1 MKLKFKLSSL
11 GFGGVI
17 MAAAEV
23 EREVTTTISLGVR
36 PVVDGQ
42 VNLDTLIQ
50 SLDADNQSVVA
61 QVLAASEPTA
71 LLLVLKG
78 AGRGNRFMVNKGGTT
93 IGRAVDSG
101 IFLDDV
107 TVSRKH
113 ATISFDQFFSFTDA
127 GSLNGSYLNNE
138 RATTAV
144 LKSGD
149 EIQIGKF
156 HLVFISNK
164 SDSTNSQS
172 DNN

>member
-1 MKLKFKLSSL
+1 MT
-11 GFGGVI
+11 
-17 MAAAEV
+17 AAEV

-50 SLDADNQSVVA
+50 SLDADNQKVVA
-61 QVLAASEPTA
+61 QVLAATEPTA

-78 AGRGNRFMVNKGGTT
+78 AGRGNRFMVDRSGTS
-93 IGRAVDSG
+93 IGRATDSG

-113 ATISFDQFFSFTDA
+113 ATITCEQDFTFTDS

-164 SDSTNSQS
+164 SSSSNSQS
-172 DNN
+172 ANK

>member
-11 GFGGVI
+11 GIGGVT
-17 MAAAEV
+17 MTAAEV

-156 HLVFISNK
+156 HLVFISSK

>member
-11 GFGGVI
+11 GFQKRGVD

-36 PVVDGQ
+36 PVIDGQ
-42 VNLDTLIQ
+42 VNLETLIQ

-61 QVLAASEPTA
+61 QVLAATEPTA

-78 AGRGNRFMVNKGGTT
+78 AGRGNRFMVNQGGTT

-113 ATISFDQFFSFTDA
+113 ATITFDQDFTFTDA
-127 GSLNGSYLNNE
+127 GSLNGSYLNNQ
-138 RATTAV
+138 RATTAS

-164 SDSTNSQS
+164 SNNSQS
-172 DNN
+172 DNK

>member
-1 MKLKFKLSSL
+1 
-11 GFGGVI
+11 

-50 SLDADNQSVVA
+50 SLDAENQSVVA
-61 QVLAASEPTA
+61 QVLAATEPTA

-78 AGRGNRFMVNKGGTT
+78 AGRGNRFMVNKSGST
-93 IGRAVDSG
+93 IGRATDSE

-113 ATISFDQFFSFTDA
+113 ATITFDQFFTFTDS

-138 RATTAV
+138 RATTSV

-164 SDSTNSQS
+164 SNASNSQS
-172 DNN
+172 DNK

>member
-1 MKLKFKLSSL
+1 
-11 GFGGVI
+11 

-23 EREVTTTISLGVR
+23 ERELTTTISLGVR
-36 PVVDGQ
+36 PVVDGLA
-42 VNLDTLIQ
+42 NLDTLIQ
-50 SLDADNQSVVA
+50 SLDADNQGVVA
-61 QVLAASEPTA
+61 QVLSASEPTA

-78 AGRGNRFMVNKGGTT
+78 AGRGNRFMVDKTGTT

-113 ATISFDQFFSFTDA
+113 ATINFDQEFTFTDS

-138 RATTAV
+138 RATSSV

-156 HLVFISNK
+156 HLVFISNTT
-164 SDSTNSQS
+164 SSTNSKS
-172 DNN
+172 DNK

>member
-1 MKLKFKLSSL
+1 
-11 GFGGVI
+11 

-23 EREVTTTISLGVR
+23 EREVTTTISLGIR

-50 SLDADNQSVVA
+50 TLDADNQSVVA
-61 QVLAASEPTA
+61 QVLAATEPTA

-78 AGRGNRFMVNKGGTT
+78 AGRGNRFMVNKAGTT

-113 ATISFDQFFSFTDA
+113 ATITFDQEFTFTDA

-138 RATTAV
+138 RASVAT

-156 HLVFISNK
+156 HLIFISNK
-164 SDSTNSQS
+164 ASSNNSNS
-172 DNN
+172 DNK

>member
-1 MKLKFKLSSL
+1 
-11 GFGGVI
+11 

-50 SLDADNQSVVA
+50 SLDAENQIVVA
-61 QVLAASEPTA
+61 QVLAATEPTA

-78 AGRGNRFMVNKGGTT
+78 AGRGNRFMVNKSGST
-93 IGRAVDSG
+93 IGRASDSG

-113 ATISFDQFFSFTDA
+113 ASITFDQFFTFTDS

-138 RATTAV
+138 RATTSV

-164 SDSTNSQS
+164 SNASNSQS
-172 DNN
+172 DNK

>member
-1 MKLKFKLSSL
+1 
-11 GFGGVI
+11 

-36 PVVDGQ
+36 PVVDGHQ
-42 VNLDTLIQ
+42 NLESLIAN
-50 SLDADNQSVVA
+50 LDADNQAVLS
-61 QVLAASEPTA
+61 QVLAAQEPTA

-78 AGRGNRFMVNKGGTT
+78 AGRGNRFMVGKNGST
-93 IGRAVDSG
+93 IGRATNSD
-101 IFLDDV
+101 IFLDDI

-113 ATISFDQFFSFTDA
+113 AAISFEQVFNFSDA

-138 RATTAV
+138 RISTSV

-156 HLVFISNK
+156 HLVFISNQ
-164 SDSTNSQS
+164 DLTNSNHNQQE
-172 DNN
+172 NGGK

>member
-1 MKLKFKLSSL
+1 MN
-11 GFGGVI
+11 GGGK

-36 PVVDGQ
+36 PVVDGHKD
-42 VNLDTLIQ
+42 LDTLIQ
-50 SLDADNQSVVA
+50 SLDADNQHVVA
-61 QVLAASEPTA
+61 QVLAAADPTA

-78 AGRGNRFMVNKGGTT
+78 AGRGNRFMVNENGCT
-93 IGRAVDSG
+93 IGRNPDCD
-101 IFLDDV
+101 IFLDDI

-113 ATISFDQFFSFTDA
+113 AAISFDQLFNFTDS

-138 RATTAV
+138 RATSSI
-144 LKSGD
+144 LNSGD

-164 SDSTNSQS
+164 GKTSSTAKNSKS
-172 DNN
+172 DN

>member
-1 MKLKFKLSSL
+1 
-11 GFGGVI
+11 

-50 SLDADNQSVVA
+50 SLDVDNQSVVA
-61 QVLAASEPTA
+61 QVLAATEPTA

-78 AGRGNRFMVNKGGTT
+78 AGRGNRFMVNKSGST
-93 IGRAVDSG
+93 IGRATDSG

-113 ATISFDQFFSFTDA
+113 ATITFDQGFNFTDA

-138 RATTAV
+138 RATISV

-164 SDSTNSQS
+164 SNASNSQS
-172 DNN
+172 DNK

>member
-1 MKLKFKLSSL
+1 
-11 GFGGVI
+11 

-23 EREVTTTISLGVR
+23 ERELTTTISLGVR

-50 SLDADNQSVVA
+50 SLDADNQRVVA
-61 QVLAASEPTA
+61 QVLAESEPTA

-78 AGRGNRFMVNKGGTT
+78 AGRGNRFMVDKTGTT

-113 ATISFDQFFSFTDA
+113 ATIYFEQEFTFTDA

-138 RATTAV
+138 RATNSA

-164 SDSTNSQS
+164 GNSNSSQS
-172 DNN
+172 DKQ

>member
-1 MKLKFKLSSL
+1 MKLQFKLSSL

-17 MAAAEV
+17 MTAAEV

-50 SLDADNQSVVA
+50 SLNAENQKVVA

-93 IGRAVDSG
+93 IGRAIDSG

-113 ATISFDQFFSFTDA
+113 ATISFDQSFSFTDA

-138 RATTAV
+138 RATTAI

-164 SDSTNSQS
+164 SNSTNSQS
-172 DNN
+172 NNN

>member
-1 MKLKFKLSSL
+1 MT
-11 GFGGVI
+11 
-17 MAAAEV
+17 AAEV

-50 SLDADNQSVVA
+50 SLDADNQKVVA
-61 QVLAASEPTA
+61 QVMAASEPTA

-78 AGRGNRFMVNKGGTT
+78 AGRGNRFMVDKAGTT
-93 IGRAVDSG
+93 IGRAADSG

-113 ATISFDQFFSFTDA
+113 ATISFDQEFSFTDA

-138 RATTAV
+138 RATTSI

-164 SDSTNSQS
+164 SSSTNSQS
-172 DNN
+172 DNK

>member
-1 MKLKFKLSSL
+1 MT
-11 GFGGVI
+11 
-17 MAAAEV
+17 AAEV
-23 EREVTTTISLGVR
+23 EREVTTTISLGIR

-50 SLDADNQSVVA
+50 TLDADNQSVVA
-61 QVLAASEPTA
+61 QVLAATEPTA

-78 AGRGNRFMVNKGGTT
+78 AGRGNRFMVNKAGTT

-113 ATISFDQFFSFTDA
+113 ATITFDKEFTFTDA

-138 RATTAV
+138 RASVAT

-164 SDSTNSQS
+164 ASSNNSNS
-172 DNN
+172 DNK

>member
-1 MKLKFKLSSL
+1 
-11 GFGGVI
+11 

-23 EREVTTTISLGVR
+23 EREVTTTISLGIR

-50 SLDADNQSVVA
+50 TLDADNQSVVA
-61 QVLAASEPTA
+61 QVLTATEPTA

-78 AGRGNRFMVNKGGTT
+78 AGRGNRFMVNKAGTT

-113 ATISFDQFFSFTDA
+113 ASITFDQEFTFTDA

-138 RATTAV
+138 RASVAT

-164 SDSTNSQS
+164 ASSNNSNS
-172 DNN
+172 DNK

>member
-1 MKLKFKLSSL
+1 MT
-11 GFGGVI
+11 
-17 MAAAEV
+17 AAEV

-42 VNLDTLIQ
+42 ANLDTLIQ
-50 SLDADNQSVVA
+50 SLDADNQKVVA

-78 AGRGNRFMVNKGGTT
+78 AGRGNRFMVDKAGTT
-93 IGRAVDSG
+93 IGRAADSG

-113 ATISFDQFFSFTDA
+113 ATINFDQEFSFSDA

-138 RATTAV
+138 RATTSI

-164 SDSTNSQS
+164 SSSNNSQS
-172 DNN
+172 DNK

>member
-1 MKLKFKLSSL
+1 
-11 GFGGVI
+11 

-50 SLDADNQSVVA
+50 TLDADNQSVVA
-61 QVLAASEPTA
+61 QVLAATEPTA

-78 AGRGNRFMVNKGGTT
+78 AGRGNRFMVNKAGTT

-113 ATISFDQFFSFTDA
+113 ATITFEQEFTFTDS

-138 RATTAV
+138 RASVAT

-156 HLVFISNK
+156 HLIFISNK
-164 SDSTNSQS
+164 ASSNNSNS
-172 DNN
+172 DNK

>member
-1 MKLKFKLSSL
+1 
-11 GFGGVI
+11 
-17 MAAAEV
+17 MAAAEI

-36 PVVDGQ
+36 PVIDGQ

-50 SLDADNQSVVA
+50 SLDADNQKVVA

-78 AGRGNRFMVNKGGTT
+78 AGRGNRFMVDKAGTT

-101 IFLDDV
+101 IFLDDI

-113 ATISFDQFFSFTDA
+113 ASITFDQFFTFTDS

-138 RATTAV
+138 RATTSV

-164 SDSTNSQS
+164 SNASNSQS
-172 DNN
+172 DNK

>member
-1 MKLKFKLSSL
+1 MT
-11 GFGGVI
+11 
-17 MAAAEV
+17 AAEV

-36 PVVDGQ
+36 PVIDGQ

-61 QVLAASEPTA
+61 QVLAATEPTA

-78 AGRGNRFMVNKGGTT
+78 AGRGNRFMVDKAGTT

-113 ATISFDQFFSFTDA
+113 ATINFDQAFSFTDS

-138 RATTAV
+138 RATTSV

-164 SDSTNSQS
+164 SNSTNSQS
-172 DNN
+172 DNK

>member
-1 MKLKFKLSSL
+1 MT
-11 GFGGVI
+11 
-17 MAAAEV
+17 AAEV

-50 SLDADNQSVVA
+50 SLDADNQNVVS
-61 QVLAASEPTA
+61 QVLAATEPTA

-78 AGRGNRFMVNKGGTT
+78 AGRGNRFMINNSGAT

-113 ATISFDQFFSFTDA
+113 ATITCDQDFTFTDL

-164 SDSTNSQS
+164 SNHSQS
-172 DNN
+172 DNK

>member
-1 MKLKFKLSSL
+1 MT
-11 GFGGVI
+11 
-17 MAAAEV
+17 AAEV

-42 VNLDTLIQ
+42 VNLDTLFQ
-50 SLDADNQSVVA
+50 SLDADNQNVVS
-61 QVLAASEPTA
+61 QVLAATELTA

-78 AGRGNRFMVNKGGTT
+78 AGRGNRFMINNSGAT

-113 ATISFDQFFSFTDA
+113 ATITCDQDFTFTDL

-164 SDSTNSQS
+164 SNHSKS
-172 DNN
+172 DNK

>member
-1 MKLKFKLSSL
+1 
-11 GFGGVI
+11 

-36 PVVDGQ
+36 PVIDGQ
-42 VNLDTLIQ
+42 VNLETLIQ

-78 AGRGNRFMVNKGGTT
+78 AGRGNRFMVNQGGTT

-113 ATISFDQFFSFTDA
+113 ATITFNQDFTFTDA
-127 GSLNGSYLNNE
+127 GSLNGSYLNNQ
-138 RATTAV
+138 RATTAS

-164 SDSTNSQS
+164 SNNSQS
-172 DNN
+172 DNK

>member
-1 MKLKFKLSSL
+1 
-11 GFGGVI
+11 

-23 EREVTTTISLGVR
+23 EREVTTTISLGIR

-50 SLDADNQSVVA
+50 TLEADNQSVVA
-61 QVLAASEPTA
+61 QVLAATEPTA

-78 AGRGNRFMVNKGGTT
+78 AGRGNRFMVNNAGTT

-113 ATISFDQFFSFTDA
+113 ATITFDQEFTFTDS

-138 RATTAV
+138 RASVAT

-156 HLVFISNK
+156 HLIFISNK
-164 SDSTNSQS
+164 ASSNNSNS
-172 DNN
+172 DNK

>member
-1 MKLKFKLSSL
+1 MT
-11 GFGGVI
+11 
-17 MAAAEV
+17 AAEV

-61 QVLAASEPTA
+61 QVLAAIEPTA
-71 LLLVLKG
+71 LKG
-78 AGRGNRFMVNKGGTT
+78 AGRGNRFMVNKSGSS
-93 IGRAVDSG
+93 IGRATDSG

-113 ATISFDQFFSFTDA
+113 AAITFDQEFTFTDS

-138 RATTAV
+138 RASTAT

-156 HLVFISNK
+156 HLVFISN
-164 SDSTNSQS
+164 SPHS
-172 DNN
+172 DNK

>member
-1 MKLKFKLSSL
+1 
-11 GFGGVI
+11 
-17 MAAAEV
+17 MAAAEL
-23 EREVTTTISLGVR
+23 ERELTTTISLGVR

-50 SLDADNQSVVA
+50 TLDADNQSVVA
-61 QVLAASEPTA
+61 QVLAATEPTA

-78 AGRGNRFMVNKGGTT
+78 AGRGNRFMVNKAGTT

-113 ATISFDQFFSFTDA
+113 ATITFDQEFTFTDS

-138 RATTAV
+138 RASVAT

-164 SDSTNSQS
+164 ASSNNSNS
-172 DNN
+172 DNK

>member
-1 MKLKFKLSSL
+1 
-11 GFGGVI
+11 

-36 PVVDGQ
+36 PVIDGQ
-42 VNLDTLIQ
+42 VNLETLIQ

-61 QVLAASEPTA
+61 QVLAATEPTA

-78 AGRGNRFMVNKGGTT
+78 AGRGNRFMVNQGGTT

-113 ATISFDQFFSFTDA
+113 ATITFDQDFTFTDA
-127 GSLNGSYLNNE
+127 GSLNGSYLNNQ
-138 RATTAV
+138 RATTAS

-164 SDSTNSQS
+164 SNNSQS
-172 DNN
+172 DNK

>member
-1 MKLKFKLSSL
+1 
-11 GFGGVI
+11 

-23 EREVTTTISLGVR
+23 EREVTTTISLGIR

-50 SLDADNQSVVA
+50 TLEADNQSVVA
-61 QVLAASEPTA
+61 QVLAATEPTA

-78 AGRGNRFMVNKGGTT
+78 AGRGNRFMVNKAGTT

-113 ATISFDQFFSFTDA
+113 ATITFDQEFTFTDS

-138 RATTAV
+138 RASTAT

-156 HLVFISNK
+156 HLVFISN
-164 SDSTNSQS
+164 SSHS
-172 DNN
+172 DNK

>member
-1 MKLKFKLSSL
+1 
-11 GFGGVI
+11 

-42 VNLDTLIQ
+42 VSLATLIQ
-50 SLDADNQSVVA
+50 SLDADNRSVVS
-61 QVLAASEPTA
+61 QVLAATEPTA

-78 AGRGNRFMVNKGGTT
+78 AGRGNRFMVNKSGTT
-93 IGRAVDSG
+93 IGRAVESG

-107 TVSRKH
+107 TVSRNH
-113 ATISFDQFFSFTDA
+113 ATITFDQEFTFTDS

-138 RATTAV
+138 RVSTAA

-156 HLVFISNK
+156 HLVFISN
-164 SDSTNSQS
+164 NSHS
-172 DNN
+172 DNK

>member
-1 MKLKFKLSSL
+1 
-11 GFGGVI
+11 

-36 PVVDGQ
+36 PVTDGQ
-42 VNLDTLIQ
+42 VDIDSLVK
-50 SLDADNQSVVA
+50 SLDADNQSVVS
-61 QVLAASEPTA
+61 QVLAASQPTA

-78 AGRGNRFMVNKGGTT
+78 AGRGNRFMVNQGGSS
-93 IGRAVDSG
+93 IGRSVDCD
-101 IFLDDV
+101 IFLDDI

-113 ATISFDQFFSFTDA
+113 AVINFEQGFTFSDA

-138 RATTAV
+138 RTSTAA

-156 HLVFISNK
+156 HLVFISNQDLNTSK
-164 SDSTNSQS
+164 IREQENGGE
-172 DNN
+172 

>member
-1 MKLKFKLSSL
+1 
-11 GFGGVI
+11 

-23 EREVTTTISLGVR
+23 EREVTTTISIGVR

-42 VNLDTLIQ
+42 VNLETLTQ
-50 SLDADNQSVVA
+50 SLDADNQNVVA
-61 QVLAASEPTA
+61 QVLAAIEPTA

-93 IGRAVDSG
+93 IGRGADSG

-113 ATISFDQFFSFTDA
+113 AAISFDQGFTFTDS

-138 RATTAV
+138 RATTSV

-156 HLVFISNK
+156 HLVFISNY
-164 SDSTNSQS
+164 SNS
-172 DNN
+172 DNK

>member
-1 MKLKFKLSSL
+1 MT
-11 GFGGVI
+11 
-17 MAAAEV
+17 AAEV
-23 EREVTTTISLGVR
+23 EREVTTTISLGIR

-50 SLDADNQSVVA
+50 TLDADNQSVVA
-61 QVLAASEPTA
+61 QVLAATEPTA

-78 AGRGNRFMVNKGGTT
+78 AGRGNRFMVNKAGTT

-113 ATISFDQFFSFTDA
+113 ATITFDKEFTFTDA

-138 RATTAV
+138 RARAAT

-164 SDSTNSQS
+164 ASSNNSNS
-172 DNN
+172 DNK

>member
-1 MKLKFKLSSL
+1 MT
-11 GFGGVI
+11 
-17 MAAAEV
+17 AAEV

-101 IFLDDV
+101 IFLNDV

>member
-1 MKLKFKLSSL
+1 MT
-11 GFGGVI
+11 
-17 MAAAEV
+17 AAEV

-50 SLDADNQSVVA
+50 SLDVDNQSVVA
-61 QVLAASEPTA
+61 QVLAATEPTA

-78 AGRGNRFMVNKGGTT
+78 AGRGNRFMVDKGGTT

-101 IFLDDV
+101 IFLDDI

-113 ATISFDQFFSFTDA
+113 ATITFDQFFAFTDS

-138 RATTAV
+138 RATTSV

-164 SDSTNSQS
+164 SNASNSQS
-172 DNN
+172 DNK

>member
-1 MKLKFKLSSL
+1 
-11 GFGGVI
+11 

-50 SLDADNQSVVA
+50 TLDADNQSVVA
-61 QVLAASEPTA
+61 QVLAATEPTA

-78 AGRGNRFMVNKGGTT
+78 AGRGNRFMVNKAGTT

-113 ATISFDQFFSFTDA
+113 ATITFEQEFTFTDS

-138 RATTAV
+138 RASVAT

-156 HLVFISNK
+156 HLIFISNK
-164 SDSTNSQS
+164 AISNNSKS
-172 DNN
+172 DNK

>member
-1 MKLKFKLSSL
+1 MKLKIKLQSL
-11 GFGGVI
+11 GNGGGQ

-23 EREVTTTISLGVR
+23 EREVTTTISLGIR

-50 SLDADNQSVVA
+50 TLEADNQSVVA
-61 QVLAASEPTA
+61 QVLAATEPTA

-78 AGRGNRFMVNKGGTT
+78 AGRGNRFMVNKAGTT

-113 ATISFDQFFSFTDA
+113 ATITFDQEFTFTDS

-138 RATTAV
+138 RASVAT

-156 HLVFISNK
+156 HLIFISNK
-164 SDSTNSQS
+164 ASSNNSNS
-172 DNN
+172 DNK

>member
-1 MKLKFKLSSL
+1 
-11 GFGGVI
+11 

-23 EREVTTTISLGVR
+23 ERELTTTISLGVR
-36 PVVDGQ
+36 PEVDGQ

-50 SLDADNQSVVA
+50 SLDADNQGVVA

-78 AGRGNRFMVNKGGTT
+78 AGRGNRFMVDQKGTT

-113 ATISFDQFFSFTDA
+113 ATINFDQEFTFTDS

-138 RATTAV
+138 RATTSV

-164 SDSTNSQS
+164 SNSSNSQS
-172 DNN
+172 DNK

>member
-1 MKLKFKLSSL
+1 MT
-11 GFGGVI
+11 
-17 MAAAEV
+17 AAEV

-50 SLDADNQSVVA
+50 SLDADNQSVVS
-61 QVLAASEPTA
+61 QVLAATEPTA

-78 AGRGNRFMVNKGGTT
+78 AGRGNRFMVNKSGST

-113 ATISFDQFFSFTDA
+113 ATITFDQDFTFTDS

-138 RATTAV
+138 RASTAT

-156 HLVFISNK
+156 HLVFISN
-164 SDSTNSQS
+164 SNSK
-172 DNN
+172 